1 MIDEDEELER
11 EGLEESNFEE
21 SLFEVKEESS
31 KKNSSEKDG
40 KTDKQINIKQHQA
53 DEKDLEKTGSED
65 NKELEKIQNKQIKW
79 AVFLMLFI
87 ILIIVIVPFVKTN
100 FIDKFNYK
108 GLVFQKTKLG
118 ELIFYSAK
126 FPVVSVTGQVTGDY
140 AVNLRNDPRELE
152 YIPINV
158 TDEKIDFVVEGDKYG
173 DVYISLN
180 PFMEVCEDSGIALL
194 TLSSFLRD
202 SGLDVK
208 SAVTDKAYANNNNL
222 TQRWCYDSGFDTVI
236 VVTDKSFTKD
246 NENKTAINE
255 IAPNCYELQFKDCEI
270 MQVSEKLMLNV
281 LEQYASRFESQ

>member
-180 PFMEVCEDSGIALL
+180 PFMEVCED
-194 TLSSFLRD
+194 R
-202 SGLDVK
+202 
-208 SAVTDKAYANNNNL
+208 
-222 TQRWCYDSGFDTVI
+222 
-236 VVTDKSFTKD
+236 
-246 NENKTAINE
+246 
-255 IAPNCYELQFKDCEI
+255 
-270 MQVSEKLMLNV
+270 
-281 LEQYASRFESQ
+281 